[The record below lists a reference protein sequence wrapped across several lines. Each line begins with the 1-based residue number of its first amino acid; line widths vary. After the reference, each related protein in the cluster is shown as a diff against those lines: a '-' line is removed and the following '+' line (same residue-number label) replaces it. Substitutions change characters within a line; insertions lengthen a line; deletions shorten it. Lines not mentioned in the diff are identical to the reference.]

1 MAKVGDRAQRPDAQ
15 ATRLAALAG
24 DRSKGEQLALD
35 GARQGAGQLE
45 RIALA
50 AAEQATGPEGCWS
63 DLDDTHVSRRLAD
76 AG

>member
-1 MAKVGDRAQRPDAQ
+1 MAEVGDRAQRPDAQ
-15 ATRLAALAG
+15 SPRLAALAG
-24 DRSKGEQLALD
+24 GRPKGEQLALD
-35 GARQGAGQLE
+35 VVGQGAGQFE

-63 DLDDTHVSRRLAD
+63 DLDDTHVSRHLAD